1 MKTDSIGRVLGA
13 GEADALLR
21 VLAQLPPAPEIRNFS
36 RVSERQNNARRI
48 QGKLVGPAWWLLQ
61 ENLGLDR

>member
-1 MKTDSIGRVLGA
+1 MKSDSIGKVLGA

-21 VLAQLPPAPEIRNFS
+21 VIEQLPPAPEIRNLS
-36 RVSERQNNARRI
+36 RVSERQNNARRM
-48 QGKLVGPAWWLLQ
+48 QGKLVGSAWWLLQ